1 MQPIHADPG
10 TVDVWAKAVGAE
22 RLPRSFAWKSMLN
35 NGARLVY
42 GADWPAC
49 ISLDPMRGLHSAV
62 NRRTIKGEPPMGW
75 VPEQRLPIAEA
86 LRAYTYGSAYAS
98 FDEQHKGK
106 LLPGMLADL
115 VMLSQDLFS
124 IDPMEIFK
132 TKVVLTVVDGRKV
145 FRE

>member
-1 MQPIHADPG
+1 
-10 TVDVWAKAVGAE
+10 
-22 RLPRSFAWKSMLN
+22 
-35 NGARLVY
+35 
-42 GADWPAC
+42 
-49 ISLDPMRGLHSAV
+49 
-62 NRRTIKGEPPMGW
+62 MGW

-98 FDEQHKGK
+98 FDDQHKGK

-115 VMLSQDLFS
+115 VMLSEDLFT
-124 IDPMEIFK
+124 IDPMEIYK